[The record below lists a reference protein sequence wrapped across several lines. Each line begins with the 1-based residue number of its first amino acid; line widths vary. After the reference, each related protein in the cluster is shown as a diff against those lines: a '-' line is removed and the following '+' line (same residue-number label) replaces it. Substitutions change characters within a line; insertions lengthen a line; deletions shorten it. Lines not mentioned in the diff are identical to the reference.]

1 VLLLQK
7 RGVKNIKALL
17 GGWNEWLKDGNPVKT
32 GDKP

>member
-17 GGWNEWLKDGNPVKT
+17 GGWNTWVADNNPVNR